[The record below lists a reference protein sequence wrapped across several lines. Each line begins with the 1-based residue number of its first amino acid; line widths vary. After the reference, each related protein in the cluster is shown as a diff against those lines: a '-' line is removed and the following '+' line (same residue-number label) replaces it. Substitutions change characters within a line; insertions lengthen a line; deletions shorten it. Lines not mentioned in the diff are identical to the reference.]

1 VYEQDNGIDMAGISK
16 NGVEDYLLEV
26 SDLKVY
32 YFTSR
37 GVVKAV
43 DNVGFSIRRGEILA
57 LAGESG
63 CGKSTLGY
71 ALMRLVPPPGRIVS
85 GSIKFNG
92 VDVLGLSE
100 EEFRKKIRW
109 RGISMIFQGAMNS
122 LNPVMKIGDQIAE
135 IFRIHLG
142 LPKQEGIKRAREL
155 LKMVGLDPEKVNAY
169 PHELSGGMKQRV
181 VIAMALA
188 LNPPLIIADEPTT
201 ALDVVVQAQILN
213 LLKSLQREKGISMIV
228 ISHDLS
234 LLAEIADSIAVMYA
248 GKIVEYGSSDIV
260 YKNPQH
266 PYTLGLIDSIPR
278 LSGEKTELKGIP
290 GEPPDLINPPPGC
303 RFHPRCP
310 FAMDICRKE
319 EPLIV
324 ELKHGHR
331 VACWLIAK
339 R

>member
-1 VYEQDNGIDMAGISK
+1 MPKENTVEQILDVK
-16 NGVEDYLLEV
+16 
-26 SDLKVY
+26 DLKVS
-32 YFTSR
+32 YFTGR

-43 DNVGFSIRRGEILA
+43 DNVSFSLNRGEVLG

-63 CGKSTLGY
+63 CGKSTLAY
-71 ALMRLVPPPGRIVS
+71 ALVRLIPPPGKIVG
-85 GSIKFNG
+85 GSVKFIGN
-92 VDVLGLSE
+92 DILSMSE

-109 RGISMIFQGAMNS
+109 RGISMIFQGAMNA

-135 IFRIHLG
+135 VYRIHMG
-142 LPKQEGIKRAREL
+142 LPKSEGYKNAREL
-155 LKMVGLDPEKVNAY
+155 LKMVGIDPERVNSY

-188 LNPPLIIADEPTT
+188 LNPPLVIADEPTT

-213 LLKSLQREKGISMIV
+213 LLKSLQREKNLSMIM

-234 LLAEIADSIAVMYA
+234 LLAEIVDKLAVMYA
-248 GKIVEYGSSDIV
+248 GKIVEYGFSDII
-260 YKNPQH
+260 YKSPQH
-266 PYTLGLIDSIPR
+266 PYTLGLLDSIPR
-278 LSGEKTELKGIP
+278 LSGGSSELKGIP

-310 FAMDICRKE
+310 FAMDICRRE
-319 EPLIV
+319 DPPMV
-324 ELKHGHR
+324 ELRPGHY
-331 VACWLIAK
+331 VACWLVAK

>member
-16 NGVEDYLLEV
+16 NGAEDYLLEV

-71 ALMRLVPPPGRIVS
+71 ALIRLVPPPGRIVS

-92 VDVLGLSE
+92 VDVLRLSE

-135 IFRIHLG
+135 IFRTHLD

-248 GKIVEYGSSDIV
+248 GKIVEYGSSNIV

-310 FAMDICRKE
+310 FAMGICRKE
-319 EPLIV
+319 EPPIV

>member
-142 LPKQEGIKRAREL
+142 LPKQEGIKRSREL

-188 LNPPLIIADEPTT
+188 LNPPLIIADELTT

-278 LSGEKTELKGIP
+278 LSGGKTELKGIP

-319 EPLIV
+319 EPPIV

-331 VACWLIAK
+331 VACWLVAK

>member
-1 VYEQDNGIDMAGISK
+1 MYKLDNGV
-16 NGVEDYLLEV
+16 NGMSIPKSNAKDYLLEV

-32 YFTSR
+32 YFTGK

-85 GSIKFNG
+85 GSLRFNG
-92 VDVLGLSE
+92 EDIVSMSE
-100 EEFRKKIRW
+100 EEFRRRVRW
-109 RGISMIFQGAMNS
+109 KGISMVFQGAMNS

-135 IFRIHLG
+135 VYRIHLG
-142 LPKQEGIKRAREL
+142 LPKQEGVRRAREL
-155 LKMVGLDPEKVNAY
+155 LRIVGLDPEKVNAY

-188 LNPPLIIADEPTT
+188 LNPPLVIADEPTT

-213 LLKSLQREKGISMIV
+213 LLKSLQREKNLSMIV

-266 PYTLGLIDSIPR
+266 PYTLGLLDSIPK

-319 EPLIV
+319 EPAIV
-324 ELKHGHR
+324 ELKQDHK